1 MSLAAVVTVVLVGL
15 LVAALAFYLLWV
27 VVILRRLTD
36 TLGKV
41 VFGVRAIAHRLAPLD
56 EVVTQVNTD
65 LTVVA
70 DAVEDFASRLNQPGD
85 AAGRAS

>member
-1 MSLAAVVTVVLVGL
+1 MPAAGVFALVVTGA

-41 VFGVRAIAHRLAPLD
+41 QFGVSAIAYRVQPVAGI
-56 EVVTQVNTD
+56 VTDINAD
-65 LTVVA
+65 LEAVA
-70 DAVEDFASRLNQPGD
+70 DALEALADDVRPLR
-85 AAGRAS
+85 RAS